1 MSNRL
6 TKYNFTFIDLF
17 AGIGGIRIPFE
28 ELGGKCVFSS
38 EWDEAA
44 QKTYQANFG
53 ERPLGDITTIA
64 PCLIPKH
71 DILLAGFPCQA
82 FSIIG
87 KMAGFNEARGTL
99 FYNIEM
105 ILQEKRPQ
113 AFLLENV
120 KQLRTHDKGKTFKI
134 IVEHLQNLGYHIYT
148 EVLNALN
155 FGLPQKRERTYIVGF
170 LDNINFDFPKPVEKR
185 MSLSDILEPDEQVDQ
200 SLFAS
205 EFIQQKRLEKLKVQP
220 FYPSIWH
227 ENKSGNI
234 SVLPYSCALRSGA
247 SYNYLLVNGIRR
259 LSSRE
264 LLRLQ
269 GFPEGF
275 KIVVSHA
282 EIRKQTGNSVPVP
295 VVRAIAKQML
305 NGLLVPI
312 NVGAGSEKI

>member
-53 ERPLGDITTIA
+53 ECPLGDITTID

-148 EVLNALN
+148 EVLNALD

-185 MSLSDILEPDEQVDQ
+185 MSLSEILEPDEQVDQ

>member
-1 MSNRL
+1 MSNKL

-53 ERPLGDITTIA
+53 ECPLGDITTID

-148 EVLNALN
+148 EVLNALD

-185 MSLSDILEPDEQVDQ
+185 MSLSEILEPDEKVDQ